1 MSKPITSR
9 VKRSPLFKYNAP
21 LKQTNPLGKSVKV
34 GGSEEGKDEIIE
46 TEVKTPKKTLQRLTK
61 IEVLN
66 IRIYLLKNILK
77 KLKQIPYME
86 QAAEQKKFL
95 KQ

>member
-46 TEVKTPKKTLQRLTK
+46 RGKNK
-61 IEVLN
+61 I
-66 IRIYLLKNILK
+66 IL
-77 KLKQIPYME
+77 
-86 QAAEQKKFL
+86 
-95 KQ
+95 

>member
-34 GGSEEGKDEIIE
+34 GGSEEGKDEIINR
-46 TEVKTPKKTLQRLTK
+46 KDTK
-61 IEVLN
+61 IILLMAQKMSDKEWAALTPEKRRKLN
-66 IRIYLLKNILK
+66 AVRGSK
-77 KLKQIPYME
+77 
-86 QAAEQKKFL
+86 
-95 KQ
+95 

>member
-46 TEVKTPKKTLQRLTK
+46 TEERHQKHLTIGTKKKCRQRMGCAYSRRK
-61 IEVLN
+61 A
-66 IRIYLLKNILK
+66 RK
-77 KLKQIPYME
+77 
-86 QAAEQKKFL
+86 A
-95 KQ
+95 

>member
-46 TEVKTPKKTLQRLTK
+46 TEVKTPKKTLQ
-61 IEVLN
+61 
-66 IRIYLLKNILK
+66 
-77 KLKQIPYME
+77 
-86 QAAEQKKFL
+86 
-95 KQ
+95 